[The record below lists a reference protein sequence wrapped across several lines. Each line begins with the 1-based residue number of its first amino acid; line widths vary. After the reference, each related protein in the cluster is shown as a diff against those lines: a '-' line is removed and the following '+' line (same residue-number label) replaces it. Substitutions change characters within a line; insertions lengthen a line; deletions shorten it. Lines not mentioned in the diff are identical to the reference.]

1 MQRIIN
7 KIRKNYYKEISM
19 SIEVNSEKLYFSD
32 SKAVVIVA
40 KATGS

>member
-1 MQRIIN
+1 
-7 KIRKNYYKEISM
+7 M

-40 KATGS
+40 KATGSKKKKTNNT